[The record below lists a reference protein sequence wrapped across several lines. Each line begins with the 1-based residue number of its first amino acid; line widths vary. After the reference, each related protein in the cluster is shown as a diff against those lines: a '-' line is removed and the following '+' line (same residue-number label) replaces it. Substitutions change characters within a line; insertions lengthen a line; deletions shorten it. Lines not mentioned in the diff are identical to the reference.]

1 MKPLAQRSINAFSW
15 GVAANLTSIGIL
27 FMRAVML
34 ARLIPV
40 ATFGVYAGA
49 SAIVTVTAVI
59 ASFGLGGALLH
70 RSPYTE
76 DEGAAAAQHFTLRL
90 IATGVWVALIT
101 GFAMIWTNGQN
112 QAALVALTVLTGVN
126 QLTETPRV
134 LLMRRVVQRRLA
146 LTQVTEAALTTVVAV
161 TLASQGFGL
170 AAILACD
177 LIVALIGVLG
187 LYVWRP
193 VWRPT
198 LSWSP
203 PAVRYFLHMGS
214 RSVLADLQGQLLDRL
229 DDLYTR
235 IFLGTAA
242 LGYYSRAYTFASY
255 PRRVLA
261 APVNVVSSGAYAELT
276 DDRRR
281 LSMAFFRSN
290 ALLVRSGFF
299 LAGLMALTAPEFV
312 RLVLGDKWLPMLSVF
327 RLMLVFTLL
336 DPIRGAVAGLFV
348 AVGKPELLVRT
359 RTLQLLVLMLG
370 LAILGPT
377 WGVTGVALA
386 VNAMLIVGIVTMLV
400 QSRSYVDFS
409 PLRLFVA
416 PAVALFVA
424 IMAARLTLGV
434 PGVLGAD
441 WRTAAV
447 KTLVFGV
454 VYGVV
459 LLALEYQSAR
469 KMGRSATR
477 YWRR

>member
-1 MKPLAQRSINAFSW
+1 MTSLAQRSVNAFSW
-15 GVAANLTSIGIL
+15 SLAANLTSIGVL
-27 FMRAVML
+27 FIRSIML

-49 SAIVTVTAVI
+49 SAVVGVTAVV
-59 ASFGLGGALLH
+59 AGFGLGGALLH
-70 RSPYTE
+70 RSPFTAE
-76 DEGAAAAQHFTLRL
+76 EAPAAAQHFTLRL
-90 IATGVWVALIT
+90 LLTGAWVAFMVGFALVWTEGQNRVALI
-101 GFAMIWTNGQN
+101 
-112 QAALVALTVLTGVN
+112 ALTLLTGVN

-134 LLMRRVVQRRLA
+134 LLMRRVVHRRLA
-146 LTQVTEAALTTVVAV
+146 LTQVMEAALTTVAAV

-177 LIVALIGVLG
+177 VIVATIGVFG

-193 VWRPT
+193 VWRPA
-198 LSWSP
+198 LRWSW
-203 PAVRYFLHMGS
+203 PAVNYFLRMGS
-214 RSVLADLQGQLLDRL
+214 RSVFADLQGQLLDRL

-235 IFLGTAA
+235 IFLGAAA

-261 APVNVVSSGAYAELT
+261 APVSVVSGGAYAELT

-336 DPIRGAVAGLFV
+336 DPIRGVVAGLFV
-348 AVGKPELLVRT
+348 AVGRPELLVRA
-359 RTLQLLVLMLG
+359 RTIQLAVLTLG
-370 LAILGPT
+370 LAVLGPT
-377 WGVTGVALA
+377 LGVTGVALA
-386 VNAMLIVGIVTMLV
+386 VNAMLIVGIGVMLA
-400 QSRSYVDFS
+400 QSRSFVDFS

-416 PAVALFVA
+416 PGIALLVA
-424 IMAARLTLGV
+424 MTTARLMLGA

-447 KTLVFGV
+447 KTIVFGA
-454 VYGVV
+454 VYGVI
-459 LLALEYQSAR
+459 LLALEYQPAR
-469 KMGRSATR
+469 KMSRMLTR
-477 YWRR
+477 HWRR

>member
-1 MKPLAQRSINAFSW
+1 MTSLAQRSVNAFSW
-15 GVAANLTSIGIL
+15 SVAANLTSIAIL
-27 FMRAVML
+27 FMRTVTL

-40 ATFGVYAGA
+40 TTFGVYAGA
-49 SAIVTVTAVI
+49 SAVVTITAVV
-59 ASFGLGGALLH
+59 AGFGLGGALLH

-76 DEGAAAAQHFTLRL
+76 DEGSAAAQHFTLRL
-90 IATGVWVALIT
+90 IATGLWATLMV
-101 GFAMIWTNGQN
+101 GFAMLWTDGQN
-112 QAALVALTVLTGVN
+112 RTALLALTVLTGVN

-134 LLMRRVVQRRLA
+134 LLVRRVVQRRLA
-146 LTQVTEAALTTVVAV
+146 LTQVMEAALTTVVAAS
-161 TLASQGFGL
+161 LAAQGFGL

-177 LIVALIGVLG
+177 VIVATIGVFG
-187 LYVWRP
+187 LYIWRP
-193 VWRPT
+193 VWRPR
-198 LSWSP
+198 LRWSP
-203 PAVRYFLHMGS
+203 PAVSYFLRMGS

-235 IFLGTAA
+235 IFLGSTA

-290 ALLVRSGFF
+290 ALLVRSSFF

-327 RLMLVFTLL
+327 RLMLVYTLL
-336 DPIRGAVAGLFV
+336 DPIRGAVVGLFV
-348 AVGKPELLVRT
+348 AVGRPELLAHARA
-359 RTLQLLVLMLG
+359 LQLAVLTLG
-370 LAILGPT
+370 LAILGPV

-386 VNAMLIVGIVTMLV
+386 VNAMLIVGITAMLM

-409 PLRLFVA
+409 PLRLFLAPGIALVVA
-416 PAVALFVA
+416 M
-424 IMAARLTLGV
+424 IAARLTLTI

-447 KTLVFGV
+447 KTLVFGI
-454 VYGVV
+454 VYGGV
-459 LLALEYQSAR
+459 LLSMEMQPAR
-469 KMGRSATR
+469 KMWRAATR
-477 YWRR
+477 FWRR